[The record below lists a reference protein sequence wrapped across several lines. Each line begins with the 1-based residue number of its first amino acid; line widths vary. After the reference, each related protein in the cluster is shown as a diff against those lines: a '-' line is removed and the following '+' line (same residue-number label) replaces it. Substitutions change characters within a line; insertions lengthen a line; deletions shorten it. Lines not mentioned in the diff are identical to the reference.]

1 MPENNDEALKL
12 KAEIEEAFADVPY
25 PGDDN
30 IGKAGYF
37 EGVEVAEHFKGI
49 KWQDYKDNPSQFLT
63 MRLNGDLS
71 FMTHEAFRYYLP
83 LYMIQALIDRK
94 NADCLPD
101 GIITSFETTG
111 IEIYDEL
118 VNRLGLLRM
127 KNPPSE
133 AQKRDYVARRLAP
146 MTVRQLEVILAYL
159 KFIEKREGKAYG
171 DCYHVN
177 KVINTVANELR
188 NRQDK

>member
-30 IGKAGYF
+30 IANSGIF
-37 EGVEVAEHFKGI
+37 EDAEVAGHFKGI

-63 MRLNGDLS
+63 MRLDGDLF

-101 GIITSFETTG
+101 GIILNFNTSRIEVSDETASK
-111 IEIYDEL
+111 
-118 VNRLGLLRM
+118 LGLLKDENKVSDSQIR
-127 KNPPSE
+127 E
-133 AQKRDYVARRLAP
+133 YVARRLAP

>member
-159 KFIEKREGKAYG
+159 EFIKKTEEEKYSDFRYIDSAKDSVSRALE
-171 DCYHVN
+171 
-177 KVINTVANELR
+177 
-188 NRQDK
+188 NRRAP